1 MRSRHLAL
9 CALLALTSAA
19 CGGDRSSPNWDGLAK
34 EFLEA
39 YFESNPHEAVYLGKH
54 EYDGR
59 LPDWSREGLKKQAT
73 ELRAFKKRI
82 EAFDVT
88 GFDSGQALER
98 EHLLSVADSGL
109 FWLEKARWPERNP
122 AFYRGGLDPNTYL
135 NRPYAPLPER
145 MAAYIRWA
153 QAIPGAVEQIRANL
167 RAPLPKTYLYIGR
180 ITFGGLA
187 SYLEEDVPA
196 IFAGVEDSE
205 LQAQFVK
212 ANATA
217 KEAFESMDSWLEGQE
232 AQATDDFALGAD
244 LFQEMLRT
252 TERVDVSLEELET
265 AGRVD
270 LERNLEALEEACA
283 LYAPG
288 LRMLECAR
296 KAQAHKPADGPVMGA
311 RRQLEDLEE
320 FVRREN
326 IVSIPGTERA
336 QVEEAPPYRR
346 SNAAYIDIPGP
357 YEENLPSVYY
367 IAPPDPSWTPEEQ
380 AAYIPG
386 TTPLLFIS
394 VHEVWPGHFLQF
406 LHTNRASS
414 ELGRIFVGYAFA
426 EGWAHYTEEMMW
438 EAGYGKETPETH
450 VGQLLNALRRNARYL
465 SAIGLHARGM
475 TVEESE
481 QMFLEKAFADIGN
494 ARQQAARG
502 TYDPGYLNYT
512 LGKLMIRRLR
522 EDWTRDRGGREA
534 WREFHDQF
542 LSYGGPPIP
551 LVRRAMLGEAAGPA
565 L

>member
-1 MRSRHLAL
+1 MRSRHLTL
-9 CALLALTSAA
+9 CALLAFTTAA
-19 CGGDRSSPNWDGLAK
+19 CGGDRMSQDWDGLTK

-39 YFESNPHEAVYLGKH
+39 YFESNPDDAVYLGKH

-82 EAFDVT
+82 EAFDAT
-88 GFDSGQALER
+88 GLDTQQSLER
-98 EHLLSVADSGL
+98 EHLLSVTDGGL

-135 NRPYAPLPER
+135 SRPYAPLPER

-167 RAPLPKTYLYIGR
+167 RAPLPKTYIYIGR

-196 IFAGVEDSE
+196 IFAGVEDAE

-212 ANATA
+212 ANGTA
-217 KEAFESMDSWLEGQE
+217 MQAFESMDAWLEGQE

-244 LFQEMLRT
+244 LFHEMLRA
-252 TERVDVSLEELET
+252 TERVDVSLEKLEA
-265 AGRVD
+265 AGRAD
-270 LERNLEALEEACA
+270 LERNLEAFEEACA
-283 LYAPG
+283 RYAPG
-288 LRMLECAR
+288 LPMLECAR
-296 KAQAHKPADGPVMGA
+296 KAQGNKPPQGPVVGA

-320 FVRREN
+320 FVRREK

-336 QVEEAPPYRR
+336 QVEEAPPYQR

-386 TTPLLFIS
+386 ATPLLFIS

-406 LHTNRASS
+406 LHSNRASS

-438 EAGYGKETPETH
+438 EAGYGKDNPETR

-481 QMFLEKAFADIGN
+481 QLFLEKAFADVGN

-551 LVRRAMLGEAAGPA
+551 LVRRAMLGEAAGPP